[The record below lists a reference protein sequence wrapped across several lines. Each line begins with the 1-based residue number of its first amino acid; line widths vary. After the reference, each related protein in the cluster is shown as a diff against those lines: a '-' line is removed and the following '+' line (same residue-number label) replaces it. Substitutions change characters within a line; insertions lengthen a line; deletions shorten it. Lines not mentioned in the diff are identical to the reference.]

1 MSLKLFHYTLYEQIP
16 TSIKKIISKYIIPL
30 QKKKNTHKYIPDVK
44 NSLLRSSS
52 TFGRHLGS
60 GWSVARII
68 LMAELDICEDAGILY
83 SHLFIREY
91 VSFSELV
98 SNGGFPINNVYLG
111 NKICY

>member
-1 MSLKLFHYTLYEQIP
+1 MQFHC
-16 TSIKKIISKYIIPL
+16 
-30 QKKKNTHKYIPDVK
+30 KKKHKYIPDVK

-98 SNGGFPINNVYLG
+98 SNGGFPINSVYLG